1 MFNKL
6 IVAAIAACSVSV
18 SAAPVAKMG
27 GDAFIIKRQDALLSP
42 VAQALGGVKSVAG
55 MKRDGA
61 VEQVTDKLAEP
72 LDSTTTGWLKRQ
84 NTLEEILSGL
94 ESNQDL
100 QGALSAVQSQSQSQ
114 GISPQSVEPE
124 IGKIVEVLKSTTSSI
139 QSADTN
145 SDHSALGLLVSGQLY
160 NIVQKLSPLL
170 DKLGE
175 GLGLEDVIKPLD
187 AELLGLIKS
196 LEPAVANIEQ
206 IVGGLLSDLG
216 LGPLGDL
223 LHNALERGVPTLLAG
238 LDHTVLSKL
247 NDVPVVG
254 SLLEGLGL

>member
-6 IVAAIAACSVSV
+6 IVAAIAACSVSI
-18 SAAPVAKMG
+18 SAAPIVKIG
-27 GDAFIIKRQDALLSP
+27 GDAFAIKRQDDPLAP
-42 VAQALGGVKSVAG
+42 VAQVFDGVKSIAG
-55 MKRDGA
+55 MKRDGS

-100 QGALSAVQSQSQSQ
+100 QGALSAIQSQSQSK
-114 GISPQSVEPE
+114 GISSQSVESE
-124 IGKIVEVLKSTTSSI
+124 VGKIVQVLKSTTSSI

-187 AELLGLIKS
+187 AELIGLIKS
-196 LEPAVANIEQ
+196 LEPAVAN
-206 IVGGLLSDLG
+206 VSDSDNL
-216 LGPLGDL
+216 
-223 LHNALERGVPTLLAG
+223 
-238 LDHTVLSKL
+238 
-247 NDVPVVG
+247 
-254 SLLEGLGL
+254 

>member
-6 IVAAIAACSVSV
+6 IVAAITACSVSI
-18 SAAPVAKMG
+18 SAAPIVKIG
-27 GDAFIIKRQDALLSP
+27 GDAFAIKRQDDPLAP
-42 VAQALGGVKSVAG
+42 VAQVFDGVKSIAG
-55 MKRDGA
+55 MKRDGS
-61 VEQVTDKLAEP
+61 VEQVTDNLAEP

-100 QGALSAVQSQSQSQ
+100 QGALSAIQSQSQSK
-114 GISPQSVEPE
+114 GISSQSVESDV
-124 IGKIVEVLKSTTSSI
+124 GKIVQVLKSTTSSI

-187 AELLGLIKS
+187 AELIGLIKS
-196 LEPAVANIEQ
+196 LEPAVAN
-206 IVGGLLSDLG
+206 VSDSDNL
-216 LGPLGDL
+216 
-223 LHNALERGVPTLLAG
+223 
-238 LDHTVLSKL
+238 
-247 NDVPVVG
+247 
-254 SLLEGLGL
+254 